1 METYLTK
8 KNKNK
13 EVTKNR
19 LYRRMVSVTNE
30 DLLQQQVEVIVNSI
44 GVPVS
49 SGFGGYIAQN
59 ILKETGDSVKD
70 EAVAE
75 AKRIFKTEEIAVGEY
90 VTTSAGKSE
99 RIKYIIH
106 WHWPN
111 FTDANSQKILIC
123 ILSL

>member
-8 KNKNK
+8 KNEDK

-19 LYRRMVSVTNE
+19 LSRRMVSVTNE
-30 DLLQQQVEVIVNSI
+30 DLLQQQVEATVNSI

-49 SGFGGYIAQN
+49 SGFGGYIAKN

-75 AKRIFKTEEIAVGEY
+75 AKRIFKTEDIEIGEY
-90 VTTSAGKSE
+90 VTTSAGKSK

-106 WHWPN
+106 WHWPH
-111 FTDANSQKILIC
+111 FKDANSQKI
-123 ILSL
+123 